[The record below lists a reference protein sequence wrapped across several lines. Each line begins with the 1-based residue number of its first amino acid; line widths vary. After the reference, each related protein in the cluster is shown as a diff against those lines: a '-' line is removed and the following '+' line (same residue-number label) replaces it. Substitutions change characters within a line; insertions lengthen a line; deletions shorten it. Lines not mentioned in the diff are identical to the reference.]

1 MCVSCGMLPPL
12 HKLSLADEEPTDT
25 IHDTLSL
32 NREGRRTYSYEEIR
46 GILQRLA
53 DGDSPCFPK
62 VVEFCQGW
70 PIHGA
75 CEKFFEEKC
84 RNPPAIGHTAP
95 VHVENQEHSFTG
107 DVQPFLCA
115 GISGE
120 LNDTYNPYDTPQMQW
135 QRQYALFCNVLY
147 SQEWESTT
155 NAHTLA
161 PRQLVFTALR
171 RLGTND
177 VLFPPIATEVA
188 NAGGTVFAGLSF
200 LDIDHLPETTRE
212 ISRDALHGCTGIKRM
227 RLPQGLG
234 TIGPQAFSRS
244 GLEEIDIPD
253 SVHMLQE
260 GAFALCAQL
269 ARVTLPELLVHHIAE
284 RLFFGC
290 KALTQIHIPDTVTSI
305 HSRAFM
311 RTGLTAV
318 VLPASVQSVWHSAFK
333 DCADLRSIDQP
344 GDGRIEIIRQNTFQL
359 CVNLAHAPLLRH
371 VREIEHDAFHGCHAL
386 ESYAEDPL
394 PLSPRLSRI
403 AGNAFRAC
411 RRLQHV
417 VFPDS
422 LDIMGD
428 EAFAGCT
435 NLHEVRLPEG
445 NERFDAI
452 SDFCFSSS
460 GLRRIRLPRSV
471 SGIGRYAFAHCEQMQ
486 TVVFETPR
494 DDRSVQSRYIQERAF
509 MGCISLLGLTPP
521 RGLVLFIDNFAF
533 YQCTQLTRV
542 TGIISQLSTG
552 AFQGCTNLRWFNFL
566 PYPYQAIQPRTIGD
580 GCFEECRSL
589 AQITLPDSVTT
600 IGDSCFNLCYGLHTV
615 HLGAELAR
623 IGMHAFASC
632 AIRTIHIPSRVQRL
646 DAYCFAYCN
655 ALRTVTFDDAISL
668 SRIEPGAFSGCGVLR
683 EMSIPYT
690 VTRIPAHMF
699 SGCSQLERVTFAH
712 GPNGE
717 PPECVAIEEHAF
729 QMCEALAELELP
741 VSLVRFSLVGFPDP
755 YMLTFAG
762 GRDTDDITWENPAPL
777 SPIDDPEYV
786 PLMVMLEQGQAGP
799 SGGQGEAGPSS
810 AGDGAPA
817 AVAMEED
824 DADDAYAQLD

>member
-1 MCVSCGMLPPL
+1 MLPPL
-12 HKLSLADEEPTDT
+12 HKLSLTDEEPTDT
-25 IHDTLSL
+25 IYDTLSL

-53 DGDSPCFPK
+53 DGDGPCFPK

-84 RNPPAIGHTAP
+84 RNPPD
-95 VHVENQEHSFTG
+95 VQVQDQEHPFTG
-107 DVQPFLCA
+107 DVAPFLCA
-115 GISGE
+115 GIWGE

-155 NAHTLA
+155 NTHTLA

-200 LDIDHLPETTRE
+200 FDIDRLPDTTRE

-234 TIGPQAFSRS
+234 TIGPQAFARS
-244 GLEEIDIPD
+244 GLEEIVIPD
-253 SVHMLQE
+253 SVHLLQE
-260 GAFALCAQL
+260 GAFAKCEQL

-290 KALTQIHIPDTVTSI
+290 KALTQIHIPDIVTSI

-318 VLPASVQSVWHSAFK
+318 VLPASVQFVHFSAFK

-344 GDGRIEIIRQNTFQL
+344 DGGRIDTITPNTFQL

-386 ESYAEDPL
+386 QSYAEDPL

-403 AGNAFRAC
+403 GDNAFREC

-417 VFPDS
+417 VLPDS
-422 LDIMGD
+422 LDFMGD
-428 EAFAGCT
+428 EAFSGCT
-435 NLHEVRLPEG
+435 NLHTVRLPEG
-445 NERFDAI
+445 NEEFDAI
-452 SDFCFSSS
+452 SDFCFASS

-471 SGIGRYAFAHCEQMQ
+471 AGIGRYAFAHCEQMQ
-486 TVVFETPR
+486 TVVYEPPV
-494 DDRSVQSRYIQERAF
+494 DDRSVHARYIQERAF

-521 RGLVLFIDNFAF
+521 RGLALFIDNFAF
-533 YQCTQLTRV
+533 YNCTQLTRV
-542 TGIISQLSTG
+542 TSIISQLGTG

-566 PYPYQAIQPRTIGD
+566 PYPQSAIQPRAIGD
-580 GCFEECRSL
+580 GCFQECRSL

-600 IGDSCFNLCYGLHTV
+600 IGDACFNFCHGLHTV
-615 HLGAELAR
+615 HLGAELAS
-623 IGMHAFASC
+623 IGRHAFASC
-632 AIRTIHIPSRVQRL
+632 AIRTIHIPSRVQQL
-646 DAYCFAYCN
+646 GPYCFSHCN
-655 ALRTVTFDDAISL
+655 ALRTVTFDDAIRL
-668 SRIEPGAFSGCGVLR
+668 SVIEEGAFSGCGMLR

-690 VTRIPAHMF
+690 VTRIPEHMF
-699 SGCSQLERVTFAH
+699 SACSQLERVIFAH

-717 PPECVAIEEHAF
+717 PPQCTTIEDNAF

-741 VSLVRFSLVGFPDP
+741 VSMSTTSLVGFPDP
-755 YMLTFAG
+755 NMITFAG
-762 GRDTDDITWENPAPL
+762 GRDTDDITWVDPVPL

-786 PLMVMLEQGQAGP
+786 PLEEMLRQA
-799 SGGQGEAGPSS
+799 EAGPS
-810 AGDGAPA
+810 AGGVPGGGGAPA
-817 AVAMEED
+817 ATPSSVIRGDSDNE
-824 DADDAYAQLD
+824 YANLD